1 MQHLND
7 LNWSYN
13 EFLAFVLVFGAE
25 MNLPL
30 SKEELEFIQERTQIE
45 NIGKIKTKVDSVSDT
60 EGLDV
65 IEHFRQKYLTDVD
78 AAAKAKQDLEGL
90 LKTPGKHSPF
100 EKAAVH
106 IIEKLI

>member
-25 MNLPL
+25 MNVPL
-30 SKEELEFIQERTQIE
+30 SKEELQFIQERTQIE
-45 NIGKIKTKVDSVSDT
+45 DIGKIKAKVDSVSDT

-65 IEHFRQKYLTDVD
+65 IEHFRQKFLT
-78 AAAKAKQDLEGL
+78 AKEAEQKAKLDLEGL

-106 IIEKLI
+106 IIQKLI